1 MLERL
6 ALRARIVI
14 CGAIVRFGDEGP
26 APGPANYWQLI
37 QKRAR
42 MEGFVILD
50 HAGRAADVATELAA
64 LVESGEI
71 AYEADVQVGFEHLP
85 DTLGRL
91 YTGANLGKQ
100 LLRTAP

>member
-50 HAGRAADVATELAA
+50 HAGRAADVATELELARP
-64 LVESGEI
+64 LVHGG
-71 AYEADVQVGFEHLP
+71 Y
-85 DTLGRL
+85 
-91 YTGANLGKQ
+91 
-100 LLRTAP
+100 